1 MPITRCTFVGHK
13 WENRRYPDAPP
24 EDRGATYGECRRCGK
39 RRDVEVGPGILRYT
53 AGGQF

>member
-1 MPITRCTFVGHK
+1 MSITRCTFIGHK
-13 WENRRYPDAPP
+13 WERRRYPEAPP
-24 EDRGATYGECRRCGK
+24 DDQEATFAECQRCGK